1 MKMKIDKETFG
12 IITMEA
18 LSASRLS
25 PYAQVS
31 VILALDTMKKPSTE
45 KVEDFASRCEQAID
59 DFEKGIL
66 RPVVGRTNPYLPFY
80 ELVGSL
86 GIADSKE
93 VVKVLYNIS
102 NIAKSRKKGQHN
114 YA

>member
-1 MKMKIDKETFG
+1 MKIDRETFSD
-12 IITMEA
+12 ITMEA
-18 LSASRLS
+18 LSGSRLS

-45 KVEDFASRCEQAID
+45 KVEDFASHCEQAID

-66 RPVVGRTNPYLPFY
+66 RPVVGRTNRYLPFY

-102 NIAKSRKKGQHN
+102 NIAKSRKKGNHY